1 MEPMIID
8 AYNEYPY
15 GINVIDELN
24 KELEKIKLEN
34 DELKEIIIGFKKV
47 IEEYKKKRD
56 LENIF
61 EELRKNEEIRRR
73 KERKNKYGCF

>member
-8 AYNEYPY
+8 AYNEYPH

-24 KELEKIKLEN
+24 KELEKIQLEN

-61 EELRKNEEIRRR
+61 EELRRKEEIRRR
-73 KERKNKYGCF
+73 KERKNNFGCF

>member
-8 AYNEYPY
+8 VYNEYPY
-15 GINVIDELN
+15 GIDVIDELN
-24 KELEKIKLEN
+24 KELEKVQLEN
-34 DELKEIIIGFKKV
+34 DELKEIIIGFKNV
-47 IEEYKKKRD
+47 IQEYKKKRD

-61 EELRKNEEIRRR
+61 EELRRNEEVRRR

>member
-1 MEPMIID
+1 MEPMIVD
-8 AYNEYPY
+8 AYNEYPH
-15 GINVIDELN
+15 GIDVIDELN
-24 KELEKIKLEN
+24 KELEKIQLEN

>member
-8 AYNEYPY
+8 AYKEYPY
-15 GINVIDELN
+15 GIDVIDELN
-24 KELEKIKLEN
+24 NELEKIQLEN

-47 IEEYKKKRD
+47 IKEYKKKRD

-61 EELRKNEEIRRR
+61 EELRRKEEVRRR

>member
-8 AYNEYPY
+8 AYNEYPH
-15 GINVIDELN
+15 GIDVIDELN
-24 KELEKIKLEN
+24 KELEKIQLEN
-34 DELKEIIIGFKKV
+34 DELKEIIIGFKNV
-47 IEEYKKKRD
+47 IQEYKKKRD

-61 EELRKNEEIRRR
+61 EELRRNEEVRRK

>member
-24 KELEKIKLEN
+24 KELEKIQLEN